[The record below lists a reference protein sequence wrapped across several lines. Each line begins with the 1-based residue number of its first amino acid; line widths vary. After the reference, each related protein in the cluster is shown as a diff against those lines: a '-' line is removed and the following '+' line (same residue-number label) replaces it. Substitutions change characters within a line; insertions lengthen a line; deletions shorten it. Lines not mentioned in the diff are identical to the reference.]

1 MGGWWKWKDFFGFL
15 RFDAASDGHTMAGGG
30 GGVKLEVEVVVE
42 VEVEVEVEVVVV
54 VVEELYEKSMVV
66 ADKLQVVDDELW
78 RQRWRRQR

>member
-1 MGGWWKWKDFFGFL
+1 M
-15 RFDAASDGHTMAGGG
+15 SD
-30 GGVKLEVEVVVE
+30 EVVVE